1 MYVSPE
7 SQSES
12 ILTQPPLPK
21 NQDTPNKGMPKMDDS
36 GKTVSRFEFWPTWF
50 FYTPVVLQSLWYGI
64 KYRDFR
70 LPLVANPHI
79 KLSGMVGESK
89 QEILELAGDYA
100 KQWIPPF
107 VTLTKQS
114 ESERS
119 SLSAQWLEAK
129 QAMIKTGL
137 SYPIVAKPDQ
147 GCRGV
152 GVQLVES
159 DQELQQYIA
168 AFPDKARYMLQKK
181 SPYQAEA
188 GLFYIRYPNQEK
200 GKVFSITLKYSP
212 VVVGTGKHTL
222 RQLIEQD
229 PRANQLAHLYLPRH
243 QDQLEQVL
251 ECGKPFQL
259 AFAGSHSRGC
269 IFKNGNAYITKA
281 LAEKLDRIFD
291 DYPGYHFGRLDV
303 KFKDIE
309 SLMQGKDFD
318 ILEMNG
324 ASSEAGHIWDSNTP
338 LKEIL
343 STLLYQYRCLYE
355 IGAQQREAGH
365 KVPTFRE
372 LFRALKQEKELI
384 KHYPATD

>member
-1 MYVSPE
+1 MYATPEDRTETLTRQPSPA
-7 SQSES
+7 
-12 ILTQPPLPK
+12 LP
-21 NQDTPNKGMPKMDDS
+21 NQGMPTMDDS
-36 GKTVSRFEFWPTWF
+36 GKAISRFEFWPTWF
-50 FYTPVVLQSLWYGI
+50 FYMPVVLQSLWYGV

-107 VTLTKQS
+107 VTLTKQA

-129 QAMIKTGL
+129 QAMINAGL
-137 SYPIVAKPDQ
+137 DYPVVAKPDQ

-159 DQELQQYIA
+159 DQELQQYITS
-168 AFPDKARYMLQKK
+168 FPNNARYMLQKK

-188 GLFYIRYPNQEK
+188 GLFYIRYPNQAK

-212 VVVGTGKHTL
+212 VVVGTGNHTL

-229 PRANQLAHLYLPRH
+229 PRASQLAHLYLPRH

-251 ECGKPFQL
+251 DHDKPFQL
-259 AFAGSHSRGC
+259 AFAGSHSRGY
-269 IFKNGNAYITKA
+269 IFKNGNAYITDA
-281 LAEKLDRIFD
+281 LAEKLDQIFD

-303 KFKDIE
+303 KFKDID

-338 LKEIL
+338 LKEIF

-355 IGAQQREAGH
+355 IGALQKKAGH
-365 KVPTFRE
+365 KIPTFRE
-372 LFRALKQEKELI
+372 LFRALKQEKQLI
-384 KHYPATD
+384 KYYPATD

>member
-1 MYVSPE
+1 
-7 SQSES
+7 
-12 ILTQPPLPK
+12 
-21 NQDTPNKGMPKMDDS
+21 MPTMDDS
-36 GKTVSRFEFWPTWF
+36 GKAVSRFEFWPTWF
-50 FYTPVVLQSLWYGI
+50 FYTPVVLQSLWYGV

-89 QEILELAGDYA
+89 QEILELAGDDA

-107 VTLTKQS
+107 VTLTKQT

-129 QAMIKTGL
+129 QAMINTGL
-137 SYPIVAKPDQ
+137 DYPVVAKPDQ

-152 GVQLVES
+152 GVQLVAS

-168 AFPDKARYMLQKK
+168 SFPDHARYMLQKK

-188 GLFYIRYPNQEK
+188 GLFYIRYPNQAK

-229 PRANQLAHLYLPRH
+229 PRASQLAHLYLPRH

-251 ECGKPFQL
+251 DHGKPFQL

-269 IFKNGNAYITKA
+269 IFKNGNAYITDA
-281 LAEKLDRIFD
+281 LAEKLDQIFD

-303 KFKDIE
+303 KFKDID

-338 LKEIL
+338 LKEIF

-355 IGAQQREAGH
+355 IGALQRKAGH

-372 LFRALKQEKELI
+372 LFRALKQEKQLI